1 MALSVNV
8 IKQGPGLYPKV
19 LKVKFMNVSCCF
31 VQNLENFCQIFGVL
45 SSILGIFQS
54 TFVGI
59 LHAGNI
65 GHIWRKESE
74 TDICQVTLDIFGQTK
89 FDSRLKTKLCNCDS
103 QGSLFG
109 KHTALTA

>member
-1 MALSVNV
+1 
-8 IKQGPGLYPKV
+8 
-19 LKVKFMNVSCCF
+19 
-31 VQNLENFCQIFGVL
+31 VQNLENFCQIFGIL

-109 KHTALTA
+109 KHCFDCLIHDKPLAAYQTCQNNETMSFHFTR